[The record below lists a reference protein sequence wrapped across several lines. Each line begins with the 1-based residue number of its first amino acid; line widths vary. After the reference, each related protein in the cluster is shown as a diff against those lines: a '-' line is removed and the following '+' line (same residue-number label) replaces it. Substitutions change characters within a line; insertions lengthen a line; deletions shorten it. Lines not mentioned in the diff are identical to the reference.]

1 MERCQ
6 RLGFGPA
13 ARGPARRQFGRG
25 QLCRGLAKLPP
36 RLAGKIGGLVA
47 AKTPAAVRPSSG
59 GAKAEALAALH
70 KAEAII
76 RKMK

>member
-1 MERCQ
+1 MFPMKKASMKAPMK
-6 RLGFGPA
+6 LPMPHKAPPFGKAP
-13 ARGPARRQFGRG
+13 ARGKAPAK
-25 QLCRGLAKLPP
+25 LTPPKLPP
-36 RLAGKIGGLVA
+36 RVA
-47 AKTPAAVRPSSG
+47 ASG

>member
-1 MERCQ
+1 MFPIKKKMMTKLPPAHKAPPFGKAPA
-6 RLGFGPA
+6 LGKAPA
-13 ARGPARRQFGRG
+13 KPT
-25 QLCRGLAKLPP
+25 KLPP
-36 RLAGKIGGLVA
+36 RGA
-47 AKTPAAVRPSSG
+47 ASG

>member
-1 MERCQ
+1 MFPMKKASMKAPMK
-6 RLGFGPA
+6 LPPA
-13 ARGPARRQFGRG
+13 HKAPGKAPA
-25 QLCRGLAKLPP
+25 GLSKLPP

-47 AKTPAAVRPSSG
+47 AKTPAAIRPSSG

>member
-1 MERCQ
+1 MFPIKKKMMTK
-6 RLGFGPA
+6 LPPA
-13 ARGPARRQFGRG
+13 HKAPGKAPA
-25 QLCRGLAKLPP
+25 GLAKLPP

-47 AKTPAAVRPSSG
+47 AKTPSG